1 MKKIYFSL
9 LLLFAGFNVSAALYT
24 SPGTGVNWTLDDL
37 VVNSGGLVT
46 FNGTEYVFAD
56 SVTISTGDVLRIE
69 TDATVKFN
77 PLVVFKISGTIIIT
91 PPTGVLF
98 TSVNTATP
106 FRGMLL
112 DFSSGSIIN
121 KLTYEYASSLRLN
134 DCSPVISNSIIRN
147 NTQSTILASTA
158 LSLARSKPVIT
169 NCQFLNNHRGA
180 IGGGANVQYAPSIIN
195 CTFSGN
201 NIINGNTP
209 QISFSVT
216 GVDTAK
222 VIGCTIINPAGI
234 RTGGISVWPSIYGV
248 ANVVINSNNISGN
261 RYGINVQ
268 GGSEVNTMISYNRI
282 ANNNI
287 ENNPNL
293 GGSGIAF
300 SAGGTGNHQNS
311 IVTGNTFENNL
322 WGITIYART
331 TPAPG
336 VPVSGAR
343 PNLGNLNNAD
353 TSDDGKN
360 RFINNTNFNTPGI
373 DFYNNSA
380 DPIFAMGNYWNT
392 NIESE
397 VEGKIFHQTD
407 DPTLGLVTYSSF
419 LLPVELISFTATK
432 QNNDVALQWKTAQE
446 TNSRHFDIERSFDG
460 TNFNAIATK
469 AAAGNSNT
477 VLVYNYTDADA
488 AAFGGTVYYRLKLV
502 DIDGSYKYS
511 PIAAVNFPSV
521 ATRLVRYYPTTV
533 AAGTPLATELISD
546 KNQKMN
552 VQYFDAN
559 GKLLATGSKNLV
571 QGFNK
576 VDLAIPATA
585 KGAVMIKMNA
595 EGFNKTIPVIAQ

>member
-1 MKKIYFSL
+1 MNLNQPQLALGASGPDTSKI
-9 LLLFAGFNVSAALYT
+9 
-24 SPGTGVNWTLDDL
+24 
-37 VVNSGGLVT
+37 
-46 FNGTEYVFAD
+46 
-56 SVTISTGDVLRIE
+56 
-69 TDATVKFN
+69 
-77 PLVVFKISGTIIIT
+77 
-91 PPTGVLF
+91 
-98 TSVNTATP
+98 
-106 FRGMLL
+106 
-112 DFSSGSIIN
+112 
-121 KLTYEYASSLRLN
+121 
-134 DCSPVISNSIIRN
+134 
-147 NTQSTILASTA
+147 
-158 LSLARSKPVIT
+158 
-169 NCQFLNNHRGA
+169 
-180 IGGGANVQYAPSIIN
+180 
-195 CTFSGN
+195 
-201 NIINGNTP
+201 
-209 QISFSVT
+209 
-216 GVDTAK
+216 
-222 VIGCTIINPAGI
+222 IGCTIINPGGI
-234 RTGGISVWPSIYGV
+234 RVGGISITSNLGPGT
-248 ANVVINSNNISGN
+248 NVIIKSNNISGN
-261 RYGINVQ
+261 RYGINMA
-268 GGSEVNTMISYNRI
+268 GGAEMNSLISYNYI

-287 ENNPNL
+287 ENNPNV

-300 SAGGTGNHQNS
+300 SGGGAGNYQNT
-311 IVTGNTFENNL
+311 IVTGNIFENNL
-322 WGITIYART
+322 WGITIFART
-331 TPAPG
+331 GNPS

-360 RFINNTNFNTPGI
+360 RFINNTNLTTPGI

-432 QNNDVALQWKTAQE
+432 QNSDVNLQWKTAQE
-446 TNSRHFDIERSFDG
+446 TNSHHFDVERSLDG
-460 TNFNAIATK
+460 TNFNTIATK

>member
-37 VVNSGGLVT
+37 VVNSSGLVT

-77 PLVVFKISGTIIIT
+77 AQVVLKINGTIIIN

-98 TSVNTATP
+98 TPVSTASP
-106 FRGMLL
+106 FRGVWLEL
-112 DFSSGSIIN
+112 STGSIIN
-121 KLTYEYASSLRLN
+121 KLTLEYASAMRLS
-134 DCSPVISNSIIRN
+134 DSSPEISNSIFRFN
-147 NTQSTILASTA
+147 NNSTVLATGT
-158 LSLARSKPVIT
+158 LSLFRSNPVIT
-169 NCQFLNNHRGA
+169 NCQFLNNYRSA
-180 IGGGANVQYAPSIIN
+180 INGGANIANAPKIIN
-195 CTFSGN
+195 STFSGN
-201 NIINGNTP
+201 NTLNGNVP
-209 QISFSVT
+209 HINLGAS
-216 GVDTAK
+216 GADTTK
-222 VIGCTIINPAGI
+222 IIGCTIVNPGGV
-234 RTGGISVWPSIYGV
+234 RTGGISFLPLGV
-248 ANVVINSNNISGN
+248 VHAFINSNNISGN
-261 RYGINVQ
+261 RYGINLQ
-268 GGSEVNTMISYNRI
+268 GGSDVNAMVSYNYI
-282 ANNNI
+282 ADNNI

-300 SAGGTGNHQNS
+300 SGGNASSHQNS
-311 IVTGNTFENNL
+311 IVTGNVLKNNL
-322 WGITIYART
+322 WGITIYAVT
-331 TPAPG
+331 SG
-336 VPVSGAR
+336 VPVSGAL

-360 RFINNTNFNTPGI
+360 YFINNTNATTPGI
-373 DFYNNSA
+373 DLYNNSS

-392 NIESE
+392 TIEAE
-397 VEGKIFHQTD
+397 IEAKIFHQAD
-407 DPTLGLVTYSSF
+407 NPAHGLVTFSNY

-446 TNSRHFDIERSFDG
+446 TNSRHFDVERSLDG
-460 TNFNAIATK
+460 TNFNTIATK

>member
-1 MKKIYFSL
+1 MKKIYYSL
-9 LLLFAGFNVSAALYT
+9 LLLFIGFNASAALYS

-77 PLVVFKISGTIIIT
+77 AQVVLKINGTIIIN

-98 TSVNTATP
+98 TPVSTASP
-106 FRGMLL
+106 FRGVWLEL
-112 DFSSGSIIN
+112 STGSIIN
-121 KLTYEYASSLRLN
+121 KLTLEYASAMRLS
-134 DCSPVISNSIIRN
+134 DSSPEISNSIFRFN
-147 NTQSTILASTA
+147 NNSTVLATGA
-158 LSLARSKPVIT
+158 LSLFRSNPVIT
-169 NCQFLNNHRGA
+169 NCQFLNNYRSA
-180 IGGGANVQYAPSIIN
+180 INGGANITNAPKIIN
-195 CTFSGN
+195 STFSGN
-201 NIINGNTP
+201 NTLNGNVP
-209 QISFSVT
+209 HINLGAS
-216 GVDTAK
+216 GADTTK
-222 VIGCTIINPAGI
+222 IIGCTIVNPGGV
-234 RTGGISVWPSIYGV
+234 RTGGISFLPLGV
-248 ANVVINSNNISGN
+248 VHAFINSNNISGN
-261 RYGINVQ
+261 RYGINLQ
-268 GGSEVNTMISYNRI
+268 GGSDVNAMVSYNYI
-282 ANNNI
+282 ADNNI

-300 SAGGTGNHQNS
+300 SGGNASSHQNS
-311 IVTGNTFENNL
+311 IVTGNVFKNNL
-322 WGITIYART
+322 WGITIYAVT
-331 TPAPG
+331 GG
-336 VPVSGAR
+336 VPVSGSM

-360 RFINNTNFNTPGI
+360 YFINNTNATTPGI
-373 DFYNNSA
+373 DLYNNSS

-392 NIESE
+392 TIPSEIEA
-397 VEGKIFHQTD
+397 KIFHQAD
-407 DPTLGLVTYSSF
+407 NPAYGLVTFSNY
-419 LLPVELISFTATK
+419 LLPVELISFTSTK
-432 QNNDVALQWKTAQE
+432 QNNDVNLQWKTAQE
-446 TNSRHFDIERSFDG
+446 TNSHHFDVERSFDG
-460 TNFNAIATK
+460 TSFNAIGTK
-469 AAAGNSNT
+469 AAAGNSNAL
-477 VLVYNYTDADA
+477 LVYNYTDADA

-511 PIAAVNFPSV
+511 SIAAVSFPAV

-533 AAGTPLATELISD
+533 SAGTPLVTELVSD
-546 KNQKMN
+546 KNQRVN

-576 VDLAIPATA
+576 VDLAIPAAA